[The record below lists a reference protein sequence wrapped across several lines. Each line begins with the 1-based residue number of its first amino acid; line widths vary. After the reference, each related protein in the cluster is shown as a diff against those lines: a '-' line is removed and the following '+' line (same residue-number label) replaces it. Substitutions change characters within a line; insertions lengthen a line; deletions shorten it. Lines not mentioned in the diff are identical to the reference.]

1 MKATVLKNM
10 YIVSGEGSPV
20 RYEIYKGDTVD
31 VNINVK
37 ADAMDVLNTPEG
49 MCYLC
54 KYDGEHK
61 YLYIPVQYLDI
72 DYLKKQKMKRFK
84 DLEIG
89 DYIYRVRPG
98 KYIMDVS
105 CGPVMVISLDNGFM
119 RLCSKDFG
127 STYINAYIP
136 MHKLNTCKCRRGKYF
151 YFTSKRPF
159 EEFTSKHIL
168 HIHNNSET
176 EETK

>member
-37 ADAMDVLNTPEG
+37 ADSRDVLNTPEG

-72 DYLKKQKMKRFK
+72 DYLKKQKMKRF
-84 DLEIG
+84 
-89 DYIYRVRPG
+89 
-98 KYIMDVS
+98 
-105 CGPVMVISLDNGFM
+105 M

-136 MHKLNTCKCRRGKYF
+136 MHNKLNTCKCRRGKYF
-151 YFTSKRPF
+151 YLTSKRPF
-159 EEFTSKHIL
+159 
-168 HIHNNSET
+168 
-176 EETK
+176 

>member
-37 ADAMDVLNTPEG
+37 ADARDVLNTPEG

-72 DYLKKQKMKRFK
+72 DYSEK
-84 DLEIG
+84 DIDWEQ
-89 DYIYRVRPG
+89 
-98 KYIMDVS
+98 
-105 CGPVMVISLDNGFM
+105 
-119 RLCSKDFG
+119 RLYDATIASIPTAYERLVYD
-127 STYINAYIP
+127 TYINISDECIAKDAIDIA
-136 MHKLNTCKCRRGKYF
+136 KEIIRQLK
-151 YFTSKRPF
+151 
-159 EEFTSKHIL
+159 
-168 HIHNNSET
+168 
-176 EETK
+176 ETKDETV